1 MFSKAAG
8 FIVVLTGAALA
19 LSGCP
24 ANDGAPGATGTAG
37 QSASSGRPASKIEVR
52 LIASDLGLGD
62 GSFVREAD
70 SELAE
75 FASKGRVDY
84 QLIGDL
90 PEPLKVEAGA
100 RDVGLPHTGS
110 MRPGEMTLAEAEE
123 LLAGV
128 DETEWLVLSSWR
140 LLEPALKRINEGKLN
155 LELILVLDDE
165 SRVLLADAPPVPVY
179 VFSYDIRPVAFI
191 CGVAA
196 AESSNTGMFTIMA
209 NAADPHAQDFLDA
222 AWTGAKFHTNGAVVA
237 DTIMPVEEQTG
248 LVTPE
253 DFRNLHRKLNEEMGD
268 YFVSNHYIMALGR
281 ATPSIMHAMTQEPF
295 NGYVVGAYADYRAVR
310 QGRVVGCALKRP
322 GAALAYIFGRLEAGD
337 QLVDIADSTGTI
349 NVGIDEDAVGF
360 TDFDLYSRFNPDGED
375 IAEVV
380 EGYWNEVRVGELDVL
395 GLIEEFRNKEQSGE

>member
-1 MFSKAAG
+1 VFGKAAG

-24 ANDGAPGATGTAG
+24 ANDGAQSSPNTAG
-37 QSASSGRPASKIEVR
+37 QTAAARQASAIKVS

-62 GSFVREAD
+62 GSFVREAAE
-70 SELAE
+70 SLAELA
-75 FASKGRVDY
+75 KDGRVDY

-110 MRPGEMTLAEAEE
+110 LRPGEMTLAEVEG

-128 DETEWLVLSSWR
+128 DETDWLVLASWR
-140 LLEPALKRINEGKLN
+140 IVEPALRRIRNGEFSA
-155 LELILVLDDE
+155 ELVLVLDDE
-165 SRVLLADAPPVPVY
+165 GRMLLDDEPPVPVY
-179 VFSYDIRPVAFI
+179 VFSYDIRPAAFI
-191 CGVAA
+191 SGIAA
-196 AESSNTGMFTIMA
+196 AESSNNGMFTIMA

-248 LVTPE
+248 LVTPAA
-253 DFRNLHRKLNEEMGD
+253 FRNLHRALNEEMGD
-268 YFVSNHYIMALGR
+268 YFVSNHYIFALGR
-281 ATPSIMHAMTQEPF
+281 ATPSIMHAMTQQPF

-310 QGRVVGCALKRP
+310 QGRVLGCALKHP
-322 GAALAYIFGRLEAGD
+322 GAALEHIFSRLQAGD
-337 QLVDIADSTGTI
+337 SLASIADEDGTI
-349 NVGIDEDAVGF
+349 SVGIDEDAIGF
-360 TDFDLYSRFNPDGED
+360 TDLDLYSRFNPDGED

-380 EGYWNEVRVGELDVL
+380 EGYWNEIRVGELDVL
-395 GLIEEFRNKEQSGE
+395 GLIEEFRIKEQSGE

>member
-1 MFSKAAG
+1 VFSKAAG
-8 FIVVLTGAALA
+8 FIVILTSAALA

-24 ANDGAPGATGTAG
+24 ANDGAPGATGAAS
-37 QSASSGRPASKIEVR
+37 QNASSAQPASQIKVR
-52 LIASDLGLGD
+52 LVASDLGLGD
-62 GSFVREAD
+62 GSFVRQAD

-75 FASKGRVDY
+75 LAKQGRVDY

-128 DETEWLVLSSWR
+128 DETEWLVLSTWR
-140 LLEPALKRINEGKLN
+140 LLEPALKWINEGKLTAD
-155 LELILVLDDE
+155 LILVLDDE
-165 SRVLLADAPPVPVY
+165 GRVLPAEAPPVPVY
-179 VFSYDIRPVAFI
+179 VFSYDIRPAAFI

-237 DTIMPVEEQTG
+237 DAIMPVEEQTG

-253 DFRNLHRKLNEEMGD
+253 AFRNLHRKLNEEMGP
-268 YFVSNHYIMALGR
+268 YFLSNHYIMALGR

-295 NGYVVGAYADYRAVR
+295 NGYVVGAYADYRTVR
-310 QGRVVGCALKRP
+310 QGRVVGCALKQP
-322 GAALAYIFGRLEAGD
+322 GAALAYLFSRLDAGD

-360 TDFDLYSRFNPDGED
+360 TAFDLYSRFNPDGED
-375 IAEVV
+375 IAQVV